1 MEDYN
6 FWRDLFD
13 TYQSLPD
20 WLKFAWLVLP
30 PTFLLCF
37 IALFMWFR
45 LNTKPAQHAKSGD
58 LIYSMVRE
66 ENGQTKIYRHGS
78 LDKGDFLPL
87 LPAPTPT
94 NTVRE
99 SDTSNPM

>member
-45 LNTKPAQHAKSGD
+45 LNTRPAHNVENGD
-58 LIYSMVRE
+58 LIYSIVRE
-66 ENGQTKIYRHGS
+66 ESGQTKIYCHRS
-78 LDKGDFLPL
+78 LGDGDFLPL
-87 LPAPTPT
+87 LPSATPP
-94 NTVRE
+94 NDE
-99 SDTSNPM
+99 